1 MEYSI
6 ANALFISLPV
16 GIAYFLFVNYAR
28 RRRARLTDRQNVQG
42 PIINLDTNWQ
52 AVSIFLTVTI
62 LRVLAAIIVDN
73 HWDNFRHAFKLPARS
88 VDGLLLVGFAHVGMY
103 ALLLI
108 TLILLIEITDWLRA
122 R

>member
-1 MEYSI
+1 VHPKPNSLLPPTI
-6 ANALFISLPV
+6 A
-16 GIAYFLFVNYAR
+16 GKIA
-28 RRRARLTDRQNVQG
+28 
-42 PIINLDTNWQ
+42 
-52 AVSIFLTVTI
+52 
-62 LRVLAAIIVDN
+62 LAAIIVDN